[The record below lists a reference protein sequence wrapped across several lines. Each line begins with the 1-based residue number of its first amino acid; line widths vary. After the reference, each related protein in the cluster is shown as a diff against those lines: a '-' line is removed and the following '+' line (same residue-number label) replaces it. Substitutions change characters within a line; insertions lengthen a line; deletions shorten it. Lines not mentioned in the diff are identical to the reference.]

1 MRRVAVQDPIPA
13 ATRSRTRSLSPS
25 QPGSPLNEGG
35 NQLYQDA
42 TAGQGHKNLPQPNF
56 RLRAIV
62 VRHHEPF
69 QVSVPFL
76 VYTLSTN
83 QILFILKNRSLIH
96 ERVYIYRT
104 LLTAF

>member
-1 MRRVAVQDPIPA
+1 MNAPRR
-13 ATRSRTRSLSPS
+13 
-25 QPGSPLNEGG
+25 GSGSNSGGDSESDSEPESESARRPLNEGG

-42 TAGQGHKNLPQPNF
+42 TAGQGYKNLPQPNF

-83 QILFILKNRSLIH
+83 QILFILKNP
-96 ERVYIYRT
+96 
-104 LLTAF
+104 